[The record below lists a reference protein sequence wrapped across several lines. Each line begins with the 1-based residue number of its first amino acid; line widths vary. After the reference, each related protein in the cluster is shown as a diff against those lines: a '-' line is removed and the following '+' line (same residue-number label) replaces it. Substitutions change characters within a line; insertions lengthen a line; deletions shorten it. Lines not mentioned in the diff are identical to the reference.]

1 VQHLRV
7 VVPNRPGLLAEL
19 TAVLAAKGIDI
30 ESITVETHDSG
41 AIVRLDVRDDAHA
54 MEALTDSGYHAVSDQ
69 VILAR
74 LEDKPGALAVISR
87 ELADA
92 DINIRSLHHVRRE
105 GGYALVA
112 ISTDDNYRARKVL
125 GEVVL

>member
-19 TAVLAAKGIDI
+19 TAVLAVKGIDI
-30 ESITVETHDSG
+30 ENITVETHGAG
-41 AIVRLDVRDDAHA
+41 AIVRMDVADEARA
-54 MEALTDSGYHAVSDQ
+54 MEVLTDGGYHVVSDQ

-74 LEDKPGALAVISR
+74 LLDKPGALAVISR

-92 DINIRSLHHVRRE
+92 EINIRSLHHVRRD

-125 GEVVL
+125 GEVIV